1 MLVPRVSLQYRARL
15 GNEVGLAY
23 QSPPPEYL
31 RRPIFI
37 VWAGEGGERERRK
50 KKEIRV
56 AKEEGKREDL
66 RLKSRVMGTWFFII
80 CKIASFVA
88 ITGGVCGKSPNILK
102 FAPTIG
108 EMPEWSIG
116 AVSKTVV
123 PLRAPGVRIP
133 LSPPKLA
140 ERNAKQAF
148 LFSGV
153 RKLAC

>member
-15 GNEVGLAY
+15 GSEVGLAY

-31 RRPIFI
+31 RRPILI

-50 KKEIRV
+50 KKDIRV

-66 RLKSRVMGTWFFII
+66 RLKRWVMGAWFFII
-80 CKIASFVA
+80 CKIASFAA
-88 ITGGVCGKSPNILK
+88 ITGGVCAKSPNILK
-102 FAPTIG
+102 FAPTKG

-133 LSPPKLA
+133 LSPQLQ
-140 ERNAKQAF
+140 KQSSAQ
-148 LFSGV
+148 
-153 RKLAC
+153 A